1 MADKL
6 TPKQDAF
13 VRAYLKTGSPSEAY
27 RLAYDAKAMN
37 DKAVSVEGAR
47 LLKNPSVAL
56 DIERLQLKATDKAVL
71 SKAWVIERLMRN
83 VQIAMGEETIK
94 QKIAKKN
101 KETGEVL
108 VIEIDVTDRDTAG
121 ANRGLELL
129 GKELGMFVDR
139 SEIGKPG
146 DFDHMSDDELRE
158 FVARRAADLGEGG
171 KGARTP
177 RGNGKAGKQLN

>member
-1 MADKL
+1 MSDKL

-56 DIERLQLKATDKAVL
+56 EIERLQLKATDKAVL

-94 QKIAKKN
+94 QKMARKN
-101 KETGEVL
+101 KESGEVE
-108 VIEIDVTDRDTAG
+108 VIEVEVTDRDTAG

-129 GKELGMFVDR
+129 GKELNMFIDR
-139 SEIGKPG
+139 SEVGKPG
-146 DFDHMSDDELRE
+146 DFDDMGTDELRK
-158 FVARRAADLGEGG
+158 FVAGRIADLGAGSQ
-171 KGARTP
+171 GARTP
-177 RGNGKAGKQLN
+177 RRNGKTGEQLN